1 VTGAASPKAAMA
13 SRGPESAHPVTAAI
27 IGCGAMGS
35 LFGALLARAGHAV
48 WMIDNHPERARV
60 MAANGIHL
68 EASGGDLHVEV
79 NATAD
84 PTRVPPADYA
94 LVFVKAYDTSAAAD
108 LAARLIG
115 PQTTV
120 VTLQNGLGNIEI
132 LSRRFGADRVVG
144 GATAH
149 GATEIARGHV
159 RHAGVG
165 PTAIG
170 AVMPRSK
177 QHAQHFAAILTQAG
191 FETEITDDLPG
202 AIWSKVVINCGINAV
217 GALTRLRNGLLIEDA
232 GASRVM
238 RVAVEEAAAVATM
251 KGITLAYCDPT
262 ERVEQVCR
270 ATAENINSM
279 LQDVL
284 RRRRTEVDAINGAI
298 SREGDNHGVATP
310 VNDAL
315 AALVGAI
322 ERGYGHTA

>member
-1 VTGAASPKAAMA
+1 MTGAASPEAAMV

-35 LFGALLARAGHAV
+35 LFGALLARAGHTV
-48 WMIDNHPERARV
+48 WMIDNHPERAQV

-68 EASGGDLHVEV
+68 EAPGGDLHVGV
-79 NATAD
+79 HATAD
-84 PTRVPPADYA
+84 PTTVPPADYA
-94 LVFVKAYDTSAAAD
+94 FIFVKAYDTAVAAD
-108 LAARLIG
+108 VAAG
-115 PQTTV
+115 SVSPQTTV
-120 VTLQNGLGNIEI
+120 VTLQNGLGNVEI
-132 LSRRFGADRVVG
+132 LIHRFGAERVVG

-149 GATEIARGHV
+149 GATEIAPGRI

-165 PTAIG
+165 PTVVG
-170 AVMPRSK
+170 AVTQKST
-177 QHAQHFAAILTQAG
+177 QCAQQLAALLAQAG
-191 FETEITDDLPG
+191 FETEVTDDLPG

-232 GASRVM
+232 GASQVM

-251 KGITLAYCDPT
+251 KGITLAYCDPA

-310 VNDAL
+310 VNDFL

-322 ERGYGHTA
+322 ERGHGRTA

>member
-1 VTGAASPKAAMA
+1 MTGATSPEVATASCDL
-13 SRGPESAHPVTAAI
+13 ESAHPISAAI

-35 LFGALLARAGHAV
+35 LFGALLARAGHTV
-48 WMIDNHPERARV
+48 WMIDIHPERAHV
-60 MAANGIHL
+60 MAANGIHV
-68 EASGGDLHVEV
+68 EAPGGDLHVGV

-84 PTRVPPADYA
+84 PSTVPPADYV

-108 LAARLIG
+108 VAARLIG

-120 VTLQNGLGNIEI
+120 VTLQNGLGNAEV
-132 LSRRFGADRVVG
+132 LSDRFGPDRVVG

-149 GATEIARGHV
+149 GATEIAPGHV

-165 PTAIG
+165 PTVIG
-170 AVMPRSK
+170 AVMPKSTER
-177 QHAQHFAAILTQAG
+177 ARRLAVILTQAG
-191 FETEITDDLPG
+191 FETEVTDDLPG

-217 GALTRLRNGLLIEDA
+217 GALTRLRNGLLVEDS
-232 GASRVM
+232 GASQVM
-238 RVAVEEAAAVATM
+238 RSAVEEAAAVATM
-251 KGITLAYCDPT
+251 KGITLAYCDPA

-284 RRRRTEVDAINGAI
+284 RCRRTEVDAINGAI
-298 SREGDNHGVATP
+298 SREGDEHGAATP

-322 ERGYGHTA
+322 ERGYGRTA